1 MNNFIKSLSLSVLFS
16 AIIFATSCG
25 SSNESVSSP
34 IPSPS
39 PSPSPTP
46 VAEEVATEAEL
57 EINPTLDIGSPDYG
71 LQIIDDELR
80 QKTDEAFGKIKVPGL
95 RNVDYYRLPYEVPL
109 MTEVP
114 FARSEIRIYK
124 SFGDIDGDGKEEV
137 FVLVDEIPQGS
148 ASFAHGF
155 LIGIDEGKLKVLGIM
170 PDGEKFA
177 SSNLGEFLGGY
188 ITKGELRIFRWAWDD
203 LYTPRD
209 DSKRMNDIMVT
220 TVYKMKN
227 GRLVSDSVSGLF
239 IKDYPNAYWPKEPN
253 IMSAKREAEFIKKVK
268 ISDVDL
274 KKSLD

>member
-1 MNNFIKSLSLSVLFS
+1 MNNLIKSLSLSVLIS

-25 SSNESVSSP
+25 SPNESVSSP
-34 IPSPS
+34 M

-46 VAEEVATEAEL
+46 VAEEVATEEEL

-71 LQIIDDELR
+71 LQIIDDEAK
-80 QKTDEAFGKIKVPGL
+80 QKTDEAFGKIKVTSL
-95 RNVDYYRLPYEVPL
+95 RNVDYFRLPYEVPL

-114 FARSEIRIYK
+114 FERSEIRIYK
-124 SFGDIDGDGKEEV
+124 SFGDIDSDGKEEV
-137 FVLVDEIPQGS
+137 FVLIDEIPQGS

-170 PDGEKFA
+170 PDGTKFA
-177 SSNLGEFLGGY
+177 SDGLGEFLGGH

-220 TVYKMKN
+220 AVYKMKN
-227 GRLVSDSVSGLF
+227 GRLVSDSVSGIF

-253 IMSAKREAEFIKKVK
+253 IMSAKREAAFIKKAK
-268 ISDVDL
+268 IGNVDL
-274 KKSLD
+274 TKPIER